1 MNLWVASKIA
11 YKALRSYKVRS
22 ILTTLGIIIGVAA
35 VITMMAL
42 TQGAKLMIEE
52 NLTGL
57 GGNSLIVNAG
67 KRARSGTTLNLNK
80 EKPLMPGDADA
91 IRSLSIVKQVSEII
105 DTAEQVASG
114 NMNWFTTIVGV
125 SPEFTYINDWFPG
138 SGSFFNKQDVRNAEL
153 VCVIGTTVASKLF
166 GNQDPVGE
174 KIRIGNFS
182 YKVIGVMSTIGQT
195 PSGEDQDDLLLIP
208 YTTVQKRIMGISYI
222 ENISVSVDSKE
233 DIPLAQLE
241 ITKTLRDRRNLNED
255 MENDFYINT
264 QLIHIERIFTISK
277 IMTVLLG
284 SIASIS
290 LIVGG
295 IGIMNIMLV
304 SVKERTRE
312 IGIRMAVGAKEWDI
326 LIQFM
331 IEAVLLSV
339 IGGLIGVIL
348 GISASMI
355 SSSFTNWPSVVSATS
370 ILLSFGFAAV
380 VGIFFGIYPAR
391 KASRLDPIE
400 SLRYG

>member
-1 MNLWVASKIA
+1 MSLWVASKIA

-22 ILTTLGIIIGVAA
+22 ILTTIGIIIGVAA

-80 EKPLMPGDADA
+80 EKPLMASDADA
-91 IRSLSIVKQVSEII
+91 IRGLSIVKHVSEII
-105 DTAEQVASG
+105 DTAEQIASG

-125 SPEFTYINDWFPG
+125 SPEFTYINDWFPER
-138 SGSFFNKQDVRNAEL
+138 GSFFNDEDVKNAEL

-166 GNQDPVGE
+166 GNQDPTG
-174 KIRIGNFS
+174 KIIRLGGFS
-182 YKVIGVMSTIGQT
+182 YRVIGVMSPIGQT
-195 PSGEDQDDLLLIP
+195 PSGEDQDDLVIIP

-222 ENISVSVDSKE
+222 ENISVSVNSTE
-233 DIPLAQLE
+233 DVPIAQE
-241 ITKTLRDRRNLNED
+241 QITQILRDRRKIADDLED
-255 MENDFYINT
+255 DFYVNT
-264 QLIHIERIFTISK
+264 QLVHIERIFTVSK
-277 IMTVLLG
+277 IMTILLG

-290 LIVGG
+290 LVVGG

-312 IGIRMAVGAKEWDI
+312 IGIRMAVGAKQWDI

-339 IGGLIGVIL
+339 VGGFIGIIL
-348 GISASMI
+348 GILGSII

-370 ILLSFGFAAV
+370 IILSFCFAAI

-391 KASRLDPIE
+391 KASQLDPIE

>member
-67 KRARSGTTLNLNK
+67 KRARSGTTLNLNQ

-91 IRSLSIVKQVSEII
+91 IRRLSIVKQVSEII

-138 SGSFFNKQDVRNAEL
+138 RGSFFNNQDVRNAEL

-195 PSGEDQDDLLLIP
+195 PSGEDQDDLVLIP

-241 ITKTLRDRRNLNED
+241 ITKILRDRRNLDED

-370 ILLSFGFAAV
+370 ILLSFGFAAI

>member
-1 MNLWVASKIA
+1 
-11 YKALRSYKVRS
+11 
-22 ILTTLGIIIGVAA
+22 
-35 VITMMAL
+35 
-42 TQGAKLMIEE
+42 
-52 NLTGL
+52 
-57 GGNSLIVNAG
+57 
-67 KRARSGTTLNLNK
+67 
-80 EKPLMPGDADA
+80 MPGDADA

-355 SSSFTNWPSVVSATS
+355 SSSFINWPSVVSATS
-370 ILLSFGFAAV
+370 ILLSFGFAAI

>member
-355 SSSFTNWPSVVSATS
+355 SSSFINWPSVVSATS
-370 ILLSFGFAAV
+370 ILLSFGFAAI

>member
-80 EKPLMPGDADA
+80 EKPLMASDADA
-91 IRSLSIVKQVSEII
+91 IKSLSIIKHVSEII
-105 DTAEQVASG
+105 DTAEQIVSG

-125 SPEFTYINDWFPG
+125 SPEFTYINDWFPDR
-138 SGSFFNKQDVRNAEL
+138 GSFFNNEDVRNAEL
-153 VCVIGTTVASKLF
+153 VCVIGKTVSSKLF
-166 GNQDPVGE
+166 GNQDPIGKV
-174 KIRIGNFS
+174 IRIGNFS
-182 YKVIGVMSTIGQT
+182 YKVIGVMNTIGQT
-195 PSGEDQDDLLLIP
+195 PSGEDQDDLVLIP

-241 ITKTLRDRRNLNED
+241 ITKILRDRRNLDKD

-348 GISASMI
+348 GISASII

-370 ILLSFGFAAV
+370 ILLSFGFAAI

-391 KASRLDPIE
+391 KASQLDPIE

>member
-67 KRARSGTTLNLNK
+67 KRARSGTTLNLNE

-91 IRSLSIVKQVSEII
+91 IRGLSIVKQVSEII
-105 DTAEQVASG
+105 DTAEQVTSG
-114 NMNWFTTIVGV
+114 KMNWFTTIVGV
-125 SPEFTYINDWFPG
+125 SPEFTYINDWFPDR
-138 SGSFFNKQDVRNAEL
+138 GSFFNNQDVRNAEL

-166 GNQDPVGE
+166 GNQDPVGQA
-174 KIRIGNFS
+174 IRIGNFS
-182 YKVIGVMSTIGQT
+182 YKVIGVMNAIGQT
-195 PSGEDQDDLLLIP
+195 PSGEDQDDLVLIP
-208 YTTVQKRIMGISYI
+208 YTTVQKRIMGIPYI
-222 ENISVSVDSKE
+222 ENISVSVGSKE

-241 ITKTLRDRRNLNED
+241 ITKTLRNRRNLDED

-312 IGIRMAVGAKEWDI
+312 IGIRMAVGAKERDI

>member
-1 MNLWVASKIA
+1 MNLWIASKIA
-11 YKALRSYKVRS
+11 YKALRNYKVRS

-57 GGNSLIVNAG
+57 GANSLIVNAG

-80 EKPLMPGDADA
+80 EKPLMPSDADA

-105 DTAEQVASG
+105 DTAELVASG

-125 SPEFTYINDWFPG
+125 SPEFTNINDWFPG
-138 SGSFFNKQDVRNAEL
+138 RGSFFNAQDVRNAEL
-153 VCVIGTTVASKLF
+153 VCVLGTTVASKLF
-166 GNQDPVGE
+166 GNKDPVGDS
-174 KIRIGNFS
+174 IRIGNFS
-182 YKVIGVMSTIGQT
+182 YKVIGVMNSIGQT
-195 PSGEDQDDLLLIP
+195 ASGEDQDDLVLIP

-222 ENISVSVDSKE
+222 ENISVSVDSRE
-233 DIPLAQLE
+233 DIPLAQLD
-241 ITKTLRDRRNLNED
+241 ITKVLRDRRKLEKD

-355 SSSFTNWPSVVSATS
+355 SSSFTNWPSVVSVTS
-370 ILLSFGFAAV
+370 ILLSFGFAAM

-391 KASRLDPIE
+391 KASQLDPIE

>member
-22 ILTTLGIIIGVAA
+22 ILTTIGIIIGVAA

-52 NLTGL
+52 KLTSL

-67 KRARSGTTLNLNK
+67 KRARSGTTLNVNK
-80 EKPLMPGDADA
+80 EKPLMASDANA
-91 IRSLSIVKQVSEII
+91 IRGLRIVRHVSEII
-105 DTAEQVASG
+105 DTAEQVVSG
-114 NMNWFTTIVGV
+114 NMNWFTTIVGA
-125 SPEFTYINDWFPG
+125 SPDFTYINDWLPDR
-138 SGSFFNKQDVRNAEL
+138 GSFFNNEDVRNAEL

-166 GNQDPVGE
+166 GNQDPIG
-174 KIRIGNFS
+174 KIIRIGGFS
-182 YKVIGVMSTIGQT
+182 YRVIGVMSPIGQT
-195 PSGEDQDDLLLIP
+195 PGGEDQDDLVFIP

-222 ENISVSVDSKE
+222 ENISVSVNSTE
-233 DIPLAQLE
+233 DVLIAQQQ
-241 ITKTLRDRRNLNED
+241 ITQILRDRRKIGDD
-255 MENDFYINT
+255 MEDDFYVNT
-264 QLIHIERIFTISK
+264 QLVHIERIFTVSK
-277 IMTVLLG
+277 IMTILLG

-290 LIVGG
+290 LLVGG

-312 IGIRMAVGAKEWDI
+312 IGIRMAVGAKALDI

-339 IGGLIGVIL
+339 VGGFIGIIL
-348 GISASMI
+348 GISASTI

-370 ILLSFGFAAV
+370 IILSFCFAAI

-391 KASRLDPIE
+391 KASQLDPIE

>member
-1 MNLWVASKIA
+1 
-11 YKALRSYKVRS
+11 
-22 ILTTLGIIIGVAA
+22 
-35 VITMMAL
+35 
-42 TQGAKLMIEE
+42 
-52 NLTGL
+52 
-57 GGNSLIVNAG
+57 VNAG

-80 EKPLMPGDADA
+80 EKPLMASDADA
-91 IRSLSIVKQVSEII
+91 IRGLSIVKHVSEII
-105 DTAEQVASG
+105 DTAEQIASG

-125 SPEFTYINDWFPG
+125 SPEFTYINDWFPER
-138 SGSFFNKQDVRNAEL
+138 GSFFNDEDVKNAEL

-166 GNQDPVGE
+166 GNQDPTG
-174 KIRIGNFS
+174 KIIRLGGFS
-182 YKVIGVMSTIGQT
+182 YRVIGVMSPIGQT
-195 PSGEDQDDLLLIP
+195 PSGEDQDDLVIIP

-222 ENISVSVDSKE
+222 ENISVSVNSTE
-233 DIPLAQLE
+233 DVPIAQE
-241 ITKTLRDRRNLNED
+241 QITQILRDRRKIADDLED
-255 MENDFYINT
+255 DFYVNT
-264 QLIHIERIFTISK
+264 QLVHIERIFTVSK
-277 IMTVLLG
+277 IMTILLG

-290 LIVGG
+290 LVVGG

-312 IGIRMAVGAKEWDI
+312 IGIRMAVGAKQWDI

-339 IGGLIGVIL
+339 VGGFIGIIL
-348 GISASMI
+348 GILGSII

-370 ILLSFGFAAV
+370 IILSFCFAAI

-391 KASRLDPIE
+391 KASQLDPIE

>member
-1 MNLWVASKIA
+1 
-11 YKALRSYKVRS
+11 
-22 ILTTLGIIIGVAA
+22 
-35 VITMMAL
+35 
-42 TQGAKLMIEE
+42 
-52 NLTGL
+52 
-57 GGNSLIVNAG
+57 
-67 KRARSGTTLNLNK
+67 
-80 EKPLMPGDADA
+80 
-91 IRSLSIVKQVSEII
+91 
-105 DTAEQVASG
+105 
-114 NMNWFTTIVGV
+114 
-125 SPEFTYINDWFPG
+125 
-138 SGSFFNKQDVRNAEL
+138 
-153 VCVIGTTVASKLF
+153 
-166 GNQDPVGE
+166 
-174 KIRIGNFS
+174 
-182 YKVIGVMSTIGQT
+182 
-195 PSGEDQDDLLLIP
+195 
-208 YTTVQKRIMGISYI
+208 MGISYI

-241 ITKTLRDRRNLNED
+241 ITKILRDRRNLDED

-370 ILLSFGFAAV
+370 ILLSFGFAAI

>member
-1 MNLWVASKIA
+1 MDLWVAFKIA
-11 YKALRSYKVRS
+11 YKALTSYKVRS

-57 GGNSLIVNAG
+57 GGTSLIVNAG
-67 KRARSGTTLNLNK
+67 KRTGSGAMLNLSK
-80 EKPLMPGDADA
+80 EKPLMASDADA
-91 IRSLSIVKQVSEII
+91 IRGLRIVKHVSEII
-105 DTAEQVASG
+105 DTAELIASG
-114 NMNWFTTIVGV
+114 KMNWFTTIVGV
-125 SPEFTYINDWFPG
+125 SPEFTYINDWFPER
-138 SGSFFNKQDVRNAEL
+138 GSFFNDEDVRNAEL

-166 GNQDPVGE
+166 GNQDPIG
-174 KIRIGNFS
+174 KPIRIGNFS
-182 YKVIGVMSTIGQT
+182 YKVIGVMNGIGQT
-195 PSGEDQDDLLLIP
+195 PSGEDQDDLVLIP
-208 YTTVQKRIMGISYI
+208 YTTVQKRIMGISSI

-241 ITKTLRDRRNLNED
+241 ITKILRERRNLDKD
-255 MENDFYINT
+255 MENDFYIST
-264 QLIHIERIFTISK
+264 QLVNIERIFTISK
-277 IMTVLLG
+277 VMTVLLG

-304 SVKERTRE
+304 SIKERTRE
-312 IGIRMAVGAKEWDI
+312 IGIRLAVGAKEGDI
-326 LIQFM
+326 LIQFI

-339 IGGLIGVIL
+339 VGGLIGIIV
-348 GISASMI
+348 GISASVI
-355 SSSFTNWPSVVSATS
+355 SSSLTNWPSVVSGTS
-370 ILLSFGFAAV
+370 ILLSFGFAAI
-380 VGIFFGIYPAR
+380 VGMFFGIYPAR
-391 KASRLDPIE
+391 KASQLDPIE

>member
-11 YKALRSYKVRS
+11 YKALRNYKVRS

-57 GGNSLIVNAG
+57 GANSLIVNAG

-80 EKPLMPGDADA
+80 EKPLMPSDADA

-105 DTAEQVASG
+105 DTAELVASG

-125 SPEFTYINDWFPG
+125 SPEFTNINDWFPG
-138 SGSFFNKQDVRNAEL
+138 RGSFFNAQDVRNAEL
-153 VCVIGTTVASKLF
+153 VCVLGTTVASKLF
-166 GNQDPVGE
+166 GNKDPVGDS
-174 KIRIGNFS
+174 IRIGNFS
-182 YKVIGVMSTIGQT
+182 YKVIGVMNSIGQT
-195 PSGEDQDDLLLIP
+195 ASGEDQDDLVLIP

-222 ENISVSVDSKE
+222 ENISVSVDSRE

-241 ITKTLRDRRNLNED
+241 ITKVLRDRRKLEKD

-355 SSSFTNWPSVVSATS
+355 SSSFTNWPSVVSVTS
-370 ILLSFGFAAV
+370 ILLSFGFAAM

-391 KASRLDPIE
+391 KASQLDPIE

>member
-22 ILTTLGIIIGVAA
+22 ILTTLGIIIGVAS
-35 VITMMAL
+35 VIAMMAL

-57 GGNSLIVNAG
+57 GGNSLFVNAG
-67 KRARSGTTLNLNK
+67 KRAGSGAMLNLK
-80 EKPLMPGDADA
+80 EEKPLMPGDADA
-91 IRSLSIVKQVSEII
+91 IRSLSIVKRVSEII
-105 DTAEQVASG
+105 DTAEQVAAG
-114 NMNWFTTIVGV
+114 NMNWFTSIVGV
-125 SPEFTYINDWFPG
+125 SPEFTNINDWFPG
-138 SGSFFNKQDVRNAEL
+138 RGSFFNSQDVRDAKL
-153 VCVIGTTVASKLF
+153 VCVLGTTVASKLF
-166 GNQDPVGE
+166 GDKDPVGDS
-174 KIRIGNFS
+174 IRIGNFS
-182 YKVIGVMSTIGQT
+182 YKVIGVMNSIGQT
-195 PSGEDQDDLLLIP
+195 ASGEDQDDLVLIP
-208 YTTVQKRIMGISYI
+208 YTTVQKRVMGVSYI

-233 DIPLAQLE
+233 DVPIAQLE
-241 ITKTLRDRRNLNED
+241 ITKLLRHRRKLHEG

-264 QLIHIERIFTISK
+264 QLTHIKRIFTISK

-312 IGIRMAVGAKEWDI
+312 VGIRMAVGAKERDI

-331 IEAVLLSV
+331 IEALLLSLIGGV
-339 IGGLIGVIL
+339 IGAVL

-355 SSSFTNWPSVVSATS
+355 SSSFTNWPSVVSVTS
-370 ILLSFGFAAV
+370 ILLSFGFAAI

-391 KASRLDPIE
+391 KASQLDPIE
-400 SLRYG
+400 ALRYG

>member
-80 EKPLMPGDADA
+80 EKPLMASDADA
-91 IRSLSIVKQVSEII
+91 IKSLSIIKHVSEII
-105 DTAEQVASG
+105 DTAEQIVSG

-125 SPEFTYINDWFPG
+125 SPEFTYINDWFPDR
-138 SGSFFNKQDVRNAEL
+138 GSFFNNEDVRNAEL
-153 VCVIGTTVASKLF
+153 VCVIGKTVSSKLF
-166 GNQDPVGE
+166 GNQDPIGKV
-174 KIRIGNFS
+174 IRIGNFS
-182 YKVIGVMSTIGQT
+182 YKVIGVMNTIGQT
-195 PSGEDQDDLLLIP
+195 PSGEDQDDLVLIP

-241 ITKTLRDRRNLNED
+241 ITKILRDRRNLDKD

-348 GISASMI
+348 GISASII

-370 ILLSFGFAAV
+370 ILLSFGFAAL

>member
-1 MNLWVASKIA
+1 MNLWVAFKIA

-57 GGNSLIVNAG
+57 GANSLIVNAG
-67 KRARSGTTLNLNK
+67 KRARSGATLNLSK
-80 EKPLMPGDADA
+80 EKPLMAGDADA
-91 IRSLSIVKQVSEII
+91 IRSLRIVKHVSEII
-105 DTAEQVASG
+105 DTAEQIASG
-114 NMNWFTTIVGV
+114 SMNWFTTIVGV
-125 SPEFTYINDWFPG
+125 SPEFTYINGWFPD
-138 SGSFFNKQDVRNAEL
+138 SGSFFNDEDVRNAEL

-166 GNQDPVGE
+166 GNQDPIG
-174 KIRIGNFS
+174 KPIRIGNFS
-182 YKVIGVMSTIGQT
+182 YKVIGVMNGIGQT
-195 PSGEDQDDLLLIP
+195 PSGEDQDDLVLIP

-222 ENISVSVDSKE
+222 ENISVSVASKE
-233 DIPLAQLE
+233 DIPIAQLE
-241 ITKTLRDRRNLNED
+241 ITKILRERRDLD
-255 MENDFYINT
+255 KDVENDFYINT
-264 QLIHIERIFTISK
+264 QLINIERILTISK

-339 IGGLIGVIL
+339 VGGLIGIIL
-348 GISASMI
+348 GISASTI
-355 SSSFTNWPSVVSATS
+355 SSSFTNWPSVVSGTS
-370 ILLSFGFAAV
+370 ILLSFGFAAI

-391 KASRLDPIE
+391 KASQLDPIE

>member
-1 MNLWVASKIA
+1 MSLWVASKIA

-22 ILTTLGIIIGVAA
+22 ILTTIGIIIGVAA

-52 NLTGL
+52 NLAGL

-80 EKPLMPGDADA
+80 EKPLMASDADA
-91 IRSLSIVKQVSEII
+91 IRGLSIVKHVSEII
-105 DTAEQVASG
+105 DTAEQIASG

-125 SPEFTYINDWFPG
+125 SQEFTYINDWFPER
-138 SGSFFNKQDVRNAEL
+138 GSFFNDEDVKNAEL

-166 GNQDPVGE
+166 GNQDPTG
-174 KIRIGNFS
+174 KIIRLGGFS
-182 YKVIGVMSTIGQT
+182 YRVIGVMSPIGQT
-195 PSGEDQDDLLLIP
+195 PSGEDQDDLVIIP

-222 ENISVSVDSKE
+222 ENISVSVNSTE
-233 DIPLAQLE
+233 DVPIAQE
-241 ITKTLRDRRNLNED
+241 QITQILRDRRKIADDLED
-255 MENDFYINT
+255 DFYVNT
-264 QLIHIERIFTISK
+264 QLVHIERIFTVSK
-277 IMTVLLG
+277 IMTILLG

-290 LIVGG
+290 LVVGG

-312 IGIRMAVGAKEWDI
+312 IGIRMAVGAKQWDI

-339 IGGLIGVIL
+339 VGGFIGIIL
-348 GISASMI
+348 GILGSII

-370 ILLSFGFAAV
+370 IILSFCFAAI

-391 KASRLDPIE
+391 KASQLDPIE

>member
-11 YKALRSYKVRS
+11 YKALRNYKVRS

-42 TQGAKLMIEE
+42 TQGAKVMIEE

-67 KRARSGTTLNLNK
+67 KIARSGTMLNLK
-80 EKPLMPGDADA
+80 EEKPLMPGDADA
-91 IRSLSIVKQVSEII
+91 IRSLRIVKQVSEIV

-114 NMNWFTTIVGV
+114 NMNLFTSIVGV
-125 SPEFTYINDWFPG
+125 SPEFTNINDWFPG
-138 SGSFFNKQDVRNAEL
+138 RGSFFNDQDVRNTAF
-153 VCVIGTTVASKLF
+153 VCVLGTTVASRLF
-166 GNQDPVGE
+166 GNNDPVGE
-174 KIRIGNFS
+174 SIKIGDFS
-182 YKVIGVMSTIGQT
+182 YKVIGVMNSIGQT
-195 PSGEDQDDLLLIP
+195 ASGEDQDDLVLIP

-241 ITKTLRDRRNLNED
+241 ITKILRNRRKLEKD
-255 MENDFYINT
+255 VENDFYINT
-264 QLIHIERIFTISK
+264 QLIHIERIFTISR

-355 SSSFTNWPSVVSATS
+355 SSSFTNWPSVVSITS
-370 ILLSFGFAAV
+370 ILLSFGFAAI

-391 KASRLDPIE
+391 KASQLDPIE

>member
-1 MNLWVASKIA
+1 MNIWVASKIA
-11 YKALRSYKVRS
+11 YTALRSYKVRS

-35 VITMMAL
+35 VIAMMAL
-42 TQGAKLMIEE
+42 TQGAKLMIEG

-80 EKPLMPGDADA
+80 EKPLMASDADA
-91 IRSLSIVKQVSEII
+91 IRSLGTVKHVSEII
-105 DTAEQVASG
+105 DTAEQIASG
-114 NMNWFTTIVGV
+114 NLSWFTTIVGV
-125 SPEFTYINDWFPG
+125 SPEFTYINDWFPDR
-138 SGSFFNKQDVRNAEL
+138 GSFFNNQDVRNTEL
-153 VCVIGTTVASKLF
+153 VCVIGTTVASRLF
-166 GNQDPVGE
+166 GNQDPIGKV
-174 KIRIGNFS
+174 IRIGNFS
-182 YKVIGVMSTIGQT
+182 YKVIGVMNTIGQT
-195 PSGEDQDDLLLIP
+195 PGGEDQDDLVLIP

-241 ITKTLRDRRNLNED
+241 ITKILRDRRNLD
-255 MENDFYINT
+255 KDTENDFYINT

-370 ILLSFGFAAV
+370 ILLSFGFAAL

>member
-35 VITMMAL
+35 VIAMMAL

-125 SPEFTYINDWFPG
+125 SPEFAYINDWFPNR
-138 SGSFFNKQDVRNAEL
+138 GSFFNNQDVRNAEL

-166 GNQDPVGE
+166 GNQDPMGE

-195 PSGEDQDDLLLIP
+195 PSGEDQDDLVLIP

-241 ITKTLRDRRNLNED
+241 ITKTLRDRRNLDKD

-370 ILLSFGFAAV
+370 ILLSFGFAAI

>member
-1 MNLWVASKIA
+1 MNLWVAYKIA
-11 YKALRSYKVRS
+11 YKALISYKIRS

-35 VITMMAL
+35 VIAMMAL

-52 NLTGL
+52 NLTSL

-67 KRARSGTTLNLNK
+67 KRARSGATLNLSK
-80 EKPLMPGDADA
+80 EKPLLASDADA
-91 IRSLSIVKQVSEII
+91 IRSLSIVKHVSEIV
-105 DTAEQVASG
+105 DTAEHIVSG

-125 SPEFTYINDWFPG
+125 SPEFTTINDWFPYE
-138 SGSFFNKQDVRNAEL
+138 GSFFNDEDLKNAEL
-153 VCVIGTTVASKLF
+153 LCVIGTTVASKLF
-166 GNQDPVGE
+166 GNQDPIG
-174 KIRIGNFS
+174 KTIRIGDFS
-182 YKVIGVMSTIGQT
+182 YGVIGVMSPIGQT
-195 PSGEDQDDLLLIP
+195 PSGEDQDDIVFIP

-233 DIPLAQLE
+233 DIPLAELE
-241 ITKTLRDRRNLNED
+241 ITRTLRNRRNLGND

-264 QLIHIERIFTISK
+264 QLIHIERIFTVSK

-312 IGIRMAVGAKEWDI
+312 IGIRMAVGAKQWDI

-339 IGGLIGVIL
+339 GGGLIGVIL
-348 GISASMI
+348 GIAASMI
-355 SSSFTNWPSVVSATS
+355 SSSFINWPSVVSATS
-370 ILLSFGFAAV
+370 ILLSFGFAAM
-380 VGIFFGIYPAR
+380 VGIFFGIYPAM
-391 KASRLDPIE
+391 KASQLDPIE

>member
-67 KRARSGTTLNLNK
+67 KRARSGTTLNLNQ

-91 IRSLSIVKQVSEII
+91 IRSLSIVNQVSEII

-125 SPEFTYINDWFPG
+125 SPEFTYINDWFPD

-166 GNQDPVGE
+166 GNQDPMGE

-355 SSSFTNWPSVVSATS
+355 SSSFINWPSVVSATS
-370 ILLSFGFAAV
+370 ILLSFGFAAI

>member
-1 MNLWVASKIA
+1 MSLWVASKIA

-22 ILTTLGIIIGVAA
+22 ILTTIGIIIGVAA

-80 EKPLMPGDADA
+80 EKPLMASDADA
-91 IRSLSIVKQVSEII
+91 IRGLSIVKHVSEII
-105 DTAEQVASG
+105 DTAEQIASG

-125 SPEFTYINDWFPG
+125 SQEFTYINDWFPER
-138 SGSFFNKQDVRNAEL
+138 GSFFNDEDVKNAEL

-166 GNQDPVGE
+166 GNQDPTG
-174 KIRIGNFS
+174 KIIRLGGSS
-182 YKVIGVMSTIGQT
+182 YRVIGVMSPIGQT
-195 PSGEDQDDLLLIP
+195 PSGEDQDDLVIIP

-222 ENISVSVDSKE
+222 ENISVSVNSTE
-233 DIPLAQLE
+233 DVTIAQQQ
-241 ITKTLRDRRNLNED
+241 ITQILRDRRKIED
-255 MENDFYINT
+255 DLEDDFYVNT
-264 QLIHIERIFTISK
+264 QLVHIERIFTVSK
-277 IMTVLLG
+277 IMTILLG

-312 IGIRMAVGAKEWDI
+312 IGIRLAVGAKQWDI

-339 IGGLIGVIL
+339 VGGFIGIIL
-348 GISASMI
+348 GILASII

-370 ILLSFGFAAV
+370 IILSFCFAAI

-391 KASRLDPIE
+391 KASQLDPIE

>member
-11 YKALRSYKVRS
+11 YRALRSYGVRS
-22 ILTTLGIIIGVAA
+22 ILTALGIIIGVAA
-35 VITMMAL
+35 VIAMMAL

-52 NLTGL
+52 NLAGL

-67 KRARSGTTLNLNK
+67 KRARSGTTLNLNE

-91 IRSLSIVKQVSEII
+91 IRSLSIVKHLSEII

-125 SPEFTYINDWFPG
+125 SPEFTYINDWFPDRG
-138 SGSFFNKQDVRNAEL
+138 GFFNDQDVRNAEL
-153 VCVIGTTVASKLF
+153 LCVLGSTVASKLF
-166 GNQDPVGE
+166 GNKDPVGE
-174 KIRIGNFS
+174 TIRIGNFS
-182 YKVIGVMSTIGQT
+182 YKVIGVMNSIGQT
-195 PSGEDQDDLLLIP
+195 ASGEDQDDLVLIP

-222 ENISVSVDSKE
+222 ENISVSVGSKE
-233 DIPLAQLE
+233 DIPIAQLE
-241 ITKTLRDRRNLNED
+241 ITKILRDRRKLGED

-331 IEAVLLSV
+331 IEAVLLSI

-355 SSSFTNWPSVVSATS
+355 SSSFTNWPSVVSVTS
-370 ILLSFGFAAV
+370 ILLSFGFAAI

>member
-1 MNLWVASKIA
+1 MSPWVASKIA

-22 ILTTLGIIIGVAA
+22 ILTSIGIIIGVAA

-52 NLTGL
+52 NLAGL

-67 KRARSGTTLNLNK
+67 KRARSGTTLNLTK
-80 EKPLMPGDADA
+80 EKPLMASDADA
-91 IRSLSIVKQVSEII
+91 IKGLSIVKHVSEII
-105 DTAEQVASG
+105 DTAEQIASG

-125 SPEFTYINDWFPG
+125 SPEFTYINDWFPDR
-138 SGSFFNKQDVRNAEL
+138 GSFFNDEDVKNTEL

-166 GNQDPVGE
+166 GNQDPTG
-174 KIRIGNFS
+174 KIIRLGGFS
-182 YKVIGVMSTIGQT
+182 YRVIGVMSPIGQT
-195 PSGEDQDDLLLIP
+195 PSGEDQDDLVIIP

-222 ENISVSVDSKE
+222 ENISVSVNSTE
-233 DIPLAQLE
+233 DVPIAQQQ
-241 ITKTLRDRRNLNED
+241 ITQILRDRRKIED
-255 MENDFYINT
+255 DLEDDFYVNT
-264 QLIHIERIFTISK
+264 QLVHIERIFTVSK
-277 IMTVLLG
+277 IMTILLG

-312 IGIRMAVGAKEWDI
+312 IGIRLAVGAKQWDI

-339 IGGLIGVIL
+339 VGGFIGIIL
-348 GISASMI
+348 GILASII

-370 ILLSFGFAAV
+370 IILSFCFAAI

-391 KASRLDPIE
+391 KASQLDPIE